1 MDVYIEVTYLLNT
14 VLLFISFEILS
25 FLLNIN
31 ISFKEMLKYVITYN
45 ISFLLIFIDFFEG
58 FLLFY
63 YLIISYIYFKKQ
75 IYLYYPIFV
84 FIYISLL
91 SFFDLCLENMII
103 FQGILLCEGLSI
115 SSLTLIVICAV
126 VACYCYIQYC
136 SLLLKENDDYVD
148 IFYNNKQYIGFIDN
162 GNKVLYKGYPLIF
175 FSKDILGEYKTID
188 YIEIKTAIKDDLI
201 PIIEIDEI
209 TINHQLLH
217 HIYVGVIEDLDYD
230 CILSPR
236 LMGGII

>member
-1 MDVYIEVTYLLNT
+1 MEVYIEVTYLLNAL
-14 VLLFISFEILS
+14 LLFISFEILS

-31 ISFKEMLKYVITYN
+31 ILFKDMVKYVLTFN
-45 ISFLLIFIDFFEG
+45 ISILLLFVDFFDG

-63 YLIISYIYFKKQ
+63 YLIISFFYFKKQ
-75 IYLYYPIFV
+75 IYLYYPIFI

-91 SFFDLCLENMII
+91 SFFNLCLDDMVI
-103 FQGILLCEGLSI
+103 FQCILLCEGLNI
-115 SSLTLIVICAV
+115 SSLMIIVICIIISS
-126 VACYCYIQYC
+126 YFYIQYC
-136 SLLLKENDDYVD
+136 SLLLRDKDDYVD
-148 IFYNNKQYIGFIDN
+148 IFYKDKQYIGFIDN
-162 GNKVLYKGYPLIF
+162 GNKVFYKGYPLIF
-175 FSKDILGEYKTID
+175 FRKKLIKDYKTID
-188 YIEIKTAIKDDLI
+188 YIEIKTAINADKI

-217 HIYVGVIEDLDYD
+217 HIYVGLIDDLDYD